1 MIGDYMKIAF
11 YKAFQE
17 RATKMDVTI
26 ALASFGNYSHVELIF
41 SNGESFSVSGRDGGA
56 RFKEISY
63 DPEVWDIKEITITEY
78 NEDRIRE
85 DAEALV
91 GTEYDYVGALSSIFP
106 FCIKKNNKRLFCSE
120 TTVNLINKYYG
131 YKELKDGCKYSPSKL
146 FKCINK

>member
-1 MIGDYMKIAF
+1 MKIAF

-17 RATKMDVTI
+17 RATKMDVAI

-41 SNGESFSVSGRDGGA
+41 SNGESFSISARDGGA

-63 DPEVWDIKEITITEY
+63 SPEVWDIKEIEITDY
-78 NEDRIRE
+78 NESKIRE
-85 DAEALV
+85 DANLLI
-91 GTEYDYVGALSSIFP
+91 GTEYDYIGAMISVLP
-106 FCIKKNNKRLFCSE
+106 FCYTNDNKSFCSE
-120 TTVNLINKYYG
+120 VVVNLINKYYG

>member
-1 MIGDYMKIAF
+1 MKIAF

-17 RATKMDVTI
+17 RATKVDVAI

-63 DPEVWDIKEITITEY
+63 NPEVWDIKEIDITDY
-78 NEDRIRE
+78 NESRIRE
-85 DAEALV
+85 EANLLV
-91 GTEYDYVGALSSIFP
+91 GTEYDYIGALSSVFP
-106 FCIKKNNKRLFCSE
+106 FCLQRYNDKLFCSE
-120 TTVNLINKYYG
+120 TVVNLINKYYG

>member
-1 MIGDYMKIAF
+1 MKIAF

-17 RATKMDVTI
+17 RATKVDVAI

-63 DPEVWDIKEITITEY
+63 NPEVWDIKEIDITDY
-78 NEDRIRE
+78 NESRIRE
-85 DAEALV
+85 EANLLV
-91 GTEYDYVGALSSIFP
+91 GTEYDYIGALSSVFP
-106 FCIKKNNKRLFCSE
+106 FCLQRYNDKLFCSE
-120 TTVNLINKYYG
+120 TVVNLINKYYG
-131 YKELKDGCKYSPSKL
+131 YKNLKDGCKYSPSKL